1 MRTLI
6 LLAGLFCSSVYA
18 QQAVRQMPVVCM
30 HILDFASTVE
40 EFGEMPML
48 RGDSV
53 RFTEKDPRSN
63 IMVLFLN
70 PNTKTWT
77 LAERIN
83 QEVVCVVAV
92 GEQLEPLDR
101 DGNSWEQSNR
111 FQGVLFNKELRKH
124 GLIK

>member
-18 QQAVRQMPVVCM
+18 QQAVRQIPVVCM

-40 EFGEMPML
+40 EFGEMPMI

-53 RFTEKDPRSN
+53 RFTEKDPTSN

-70 PNTKTWT
+70 PTTKTWT

-92 GEQLEPLDR
+92 GERLEPLDK
-101 DGNSWEQSNR
+101 DGNSWEKSER
-111 FQGVLFNKELRKH
+111 FQGVRH
-124 GLIK
+124 IK